1 MKRIEIRE
9 AFSLPDLSKELD
21 EDREDRSGLGEWL
34 RQCFRAALD
43 GNFLRSL
50 PFRLFLPSRV

>member
-9 AFSLPDLSKELD
+9 AFSLPDLSEELD

-34 RQCFRAALD
+34 RQCFLV
-43 GNFLRSL
+43 GLRPPRFGYLSA
-50 PFRLFLPSRV
+50 SST